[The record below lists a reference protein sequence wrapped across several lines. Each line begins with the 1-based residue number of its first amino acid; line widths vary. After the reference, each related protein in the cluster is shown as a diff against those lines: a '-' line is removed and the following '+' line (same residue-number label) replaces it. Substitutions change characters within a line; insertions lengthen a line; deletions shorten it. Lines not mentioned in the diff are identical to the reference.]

1 MAAEYNWGH
10 FIWKSESLAADIMKN
25 IIILILLGIV
35 AYLLYT
41 SGILNRAVQS
51 VPQLLA
57 STPNPNETPRI
68 SVTVYSPYGTGAK
81 TPAPNSAPASAPSL
95 EPPALITLI
104 PQPTSLPD
112 VPIFVPPTPVII
124 VPDVPPT
131 LALPNTPT
139 PAAPFKVTLDAPLDG
154 DTTNTSPLLVKGV
167 TAPNAVVSVND
178 AVGIA
183 DVEGRFSLMVPLQA
197 GPNVLEVI
205 ASQPNGQQAFVIV
218 TVMYQP

>member
-1 MAAEYNWGH
+1 
-10 FIWKSESLAADIMKN
+10 MKN
-25 IIILILLGIV
+25 IIILILLGII

-51 VPQLLA
+51 VPQLLV
-57 STPNPNETPRI
+57 STPDLNETPRI
-68 SVTVYSPYGTGAK
+68 SVTVYSPYGTGTK
-81 TPAPNSAPASAPSL
+81 TPAPNSAPAPAPSL
-95 EPPALITLI
+95 VPPLTLITPI
-104 PQPTSLPD
+104 PQPTAIPD

-139 PAAPFKVTLDAPLDG
+139 PAATFPITLDAPRDG

-167 TAPNAVVSVND
+167 SVPNAVVSVND
-178 AVGIA
+178 VVGVA
-183 DVEGRFSLMVPLQA
+183 DAEGRFSLMVPLQA
-197 GPNVLEVI
+197 GPNILEVI

>member
-1 MAAEYNWGH
+1 
-10 FIWKSESLAADIMKN
+10 MKN
-25 IIILILLGIV
+25 IIILILLGII

-41 SGILNRAVQS
+41 SGVLNRAVQS

-57 STPNPNETPRI
+57 STPNPNAAPQI

-81 TPAPNSAPASAPSL
+81 TPAPNSAPAPAPMPSL
-95 EPPALITLI
+95 EPPPLTLIT
-104 PQPTSLPD
+104 PEAQPDPVPD

-139 PAAPFKVTLDAPLDG
+139 PAVPFQIRLDAPRDG
-154 DTTNTSPLLVKGV
+154 DTTNMSPLLVKGV

-178 AVGIA
+178 AVGVA
-183 DVEGRFSLMVPLQA
+183 DGEGSFDLMVPLQA

-205 ASQPNGQQAFVIV
+205 ASQKDGQEAFVIV

>member
-1 MAAEYNWGH
+1 
-10 FIWKSESLAADIMKN
+10 MKN
-25 IIILILLGIV
+25 IIILILLGII

-57 STPNPNETPRI
+57 STPDPNETPRI

-81 TPAPNSAPASAPSL
+81 TPVPNSTPALVPSL
-95 EPPALITLI
+95 EPQPPLTLIT
-104 PQPTSLPD
+104 PAEQPATIPD

-139 PAAPFKVTLDAPLDG
+139 PAAPFQVTLDAPRDG
-154 DTTNTSPLLVKGV
+154 DTTNLSPLLVKGV
-167 TAPNAVVSVND
+167 TVPNAVVSVND
-178 AVGIA
+178 VVGLA
-183 DVEGRFSLMVPLQA
+183 NGEGRFDLMVPLQA

>member
-1 MAAEYNWGH
+1 
-10 FIWKSESLAADIMKN
+10 MKN
-25 IIILILLGIV
+25 FIILILLGII

-41 SGILNRAVQS
+41 SGILDRAVQS

-68 SVTVYSPYGTGAK
+68 SVTVYSPYGTGTK
-81 TPAPNSAPASAPSL
+81 TPAANATPAPSL
-95 EPPALITLI
+95 APRAAITLI
-104 PQPTSLPD
+104 PQPTSIPD

-139 PAAPFKVTLDAPLDG
+139 PAAPFKITLDAPRDG
-154 DTTNTSPLLVKGV
+154 DTANISPLPVKGV
-167 TAPNAVVSVND
+167 TVPNAVVSVND
-178 AVGIA
+178 VVGLA
-183 DVEGRFSLMVPLQA
+183 DGEGRFYVTVPLQA

-205 ASQPNGQQAFVIV
+205 ASQPNGQQSYVIV

>member
-1 MAAEYNWGH
+1 
-10 FIWKSESLAADIMKN
+10 MKN

-41 SGILNRAVQS
+41 SGILDRAVQS
-51 VPQLLA
+51 VPQLLV

-68 SVTVYSPYGTGAK
+68 SVTVYSPYGTGTK
-81 TPAPNSAPASAPSL
+81 TPAPNTMPAPSL
-95 EPPALITLI
+95 APRAAITLI
-104 PQPTSLPD
+104 PQPTAIPD

-131 LALPNTPT
+131 LPLPNTPT
-139 PAAPFKVTLDAPLDG
+139 PAAAFQVTLDAPHDG
-154 DTTNTSPLLVKGV
+154 DTANISPLPVKGV
-167 TAPNAVVSVND
+167 TVPNAVVSVND
-178 AVGIA
+178 VVGMA
-183 DVEGRFSLMVPLQA
+183 DGEGRFYLAVPLQA

-218 TVMYQP
+218 TVMYTGSNPQ

>member
-1 MAAEYNWGH
+1 
-10 FIWKSESLAADIMKN
+10 MKN
-25 IIILILLGIV
+25 IIILILLGVV

-57 STPNPNETPRI
+57 STPNPNETPQI
-68 SVTVYSPYGTGAK
+68 SITVYSPYGTGTK
-81 TPAPNSAPASAPSL
+81 TPGSNSTSAPAL
-95 EPPALITLI
+95 EPPLVVTLN
-104 PQPTSLPD
+104 PQPTTIPD
-112 VPIFVPPTPVII
+112 VPIFVPPTPVVI
-124 VPDVPPT
+124 VPEIPPT

-139 PAAPFKVTLDAPLDG
+139 PAATFQITLDAPRDG
-154 DTTNTSPLLVKGV
+154 ETTNTSPLLVSGV
-167 TAPNAVVSVND
+167 TVPNAIVSVND
-178 AVGIA
+178 VVSVANG
-183 DVEGRFSLMVPLQA
+183 EGRFDLLVPLQA